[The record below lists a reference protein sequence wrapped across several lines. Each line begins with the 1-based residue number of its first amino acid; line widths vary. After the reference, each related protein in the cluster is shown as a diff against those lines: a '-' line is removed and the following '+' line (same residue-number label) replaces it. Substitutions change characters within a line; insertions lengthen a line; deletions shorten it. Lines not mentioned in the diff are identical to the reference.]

1 VTIIKSVLNERKK
14 ELISVKWMIMKKESK
29 RNMLYGKIKIRD
41 HKEKTKIE
49 KGLDES
55 HQENELLRNR
65 NWELSEGE

>member
-29 RNMLYGKIKIRD
+29 RNTLYGKIKIRD
-41 HKEKTKIE
+41 HKEKTRKE

-55 HQENELLRNR
+55 H
-65 NWELSEGE
+65 